1 MRREKK
7 KRKRIAPLRHLLL
20 VISVLVILLQRA
32 LRGNKALMRRL
43 SSGFVRPVLRRL
55 GERSAA
61 VPYSVAELSMAV
73 AALLLLVYILFCF
86 ERTRRH
92 GGFFLRLYR
101 FLITL
106 LSLGAAVYAGFC
118 VLWGVYYYGDDFMAQ
133 SGLRQEPVS
142 TEQLSLVTGYFAA
155 LANTCADKV
164 PRDADGLCATDRDS
178 ILDRSVQLYAALEE
192 DYPCLAG
199 PPLRAKPVRLSKVMS
214 YVDFTGF
221 FFPFTGEANVNTDCP
236 PAFFAATVAHEQ
248 AHQRGVAKE
257 QEANFVA
264 VIACLRS
271 ADPEFVYSASLLA
284 YSHLSNAL
292 YTADRNAWEQIS
304 STLSEGV
311 RADLQAERSYWQR
324 FQTPVREVSNTVY
337 ESFLHSYDQTL
348 GLRSYG
354 ACVDLLINY
363 YYESVAALYGGEA

>member
-1 MRREKK
+1 MKTRKK
-7 KRKRIAPLRHLLL
+7 KRIAPLRHLLL
-20 VISVLVILLQRA
+20 VLSALVILLHRL
-32 LRGNKALMRRL
+32 LRGNRALMRRL
-43 SSGFVRPVLRRL
+43 SADFVRPLLQRL
-55 GERSAA
+55 GERSAG
-61 VPYSVAELSMAV
+61 VPYSVAEALMALA
-73 AALLLLVYILFCF
+73 AALLVVYILFCI
-86 ERTRRH
+86 ERIRRR

-106 LSLGAAVYAGFC
+106 LSFAAAIYAGFC
-118 VLWGVYYYGDDFMAQ
+118 VLWGVYYYGDDFVSQ

-142 TEQLSLVTGYFAA
+142 TEQLSLVTAYFAG

-164 PRDADGLCATDRDS
+164 PRDGNGVCAVDRDA
-178 ILDRSVQLYAALEE
+178 ILDRSVELYAALEG
-192 DYPCLAG
+192 DFPCLAG

-236 PAFFAATVAHEQ
+236 SAFFAATVAHEL

-284 YSHLSNAL
+284 YTHLSTAL
-292 YTADRNAWEQIS
+292 YTADRAAWEQIS
-304 STLSEGV
+304 ASLSAGV
-311 RADLQAERSYWQR
+311 RADLQAERDYWQR

-337 ESFLHSYDQTL
+337 ESFLQSYDQTL
-348 GLRSYG
+348 GMKSYG

-363 YYESVAALYGGEA
+363 YYDSVAALHGGNA